1 MLHTTLDFAS
11 FHTYLCSP
19 LWIQQ
24 TTMKSTE
31 LLQHRV
37 PYLAL
42 QQSLLEVL
50 PLYSNHVLPPL
61 GKQNR
66 ISSLL

>member
-1 MLHTTLDFAS
+1 MLHTTLDFTS

-42 QQSLLEVL
+42 QQSLLEVQ
-50 PLYSNHVLPPL
+50 PCVFQSCTPSI
-61 GKQNR
+61 G
-66 ISSLL
+66 